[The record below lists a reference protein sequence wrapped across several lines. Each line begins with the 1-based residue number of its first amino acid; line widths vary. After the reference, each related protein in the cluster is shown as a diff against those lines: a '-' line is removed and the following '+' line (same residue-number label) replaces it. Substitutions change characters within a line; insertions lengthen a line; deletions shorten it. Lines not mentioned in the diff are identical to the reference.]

1 MNLNDKFT
9 HVNFSF
15 FFLYLDPGTGQLDCN
30 ATSFGS
36 LSWLTGNPNYRNYL
50 SNAKCADDTPLE
62 SITAAAVNGAV
73 LGSSG
78 GIAKCVCPWPDLI
91 SPCSCAASTSYNG
104 TVDVVCT
111 GNAITDCRMQEIIA
125 SIPAKLPIGKLDLS
139 GTGIAQIP
147 SGLTKLTIIS
157 ELSLAGNQIIAVNN
171 GALAVNSSTLMKLDL
186 SGNAKL
192 ATIGN
197 SSLPSKSTNQCKYLE
212 V

>member
-1 MNLNDKFT
+1 MSQF
-9 HVNFSF
+9 VFIYF
-15 FFLYLDPGTGQLDCN
+15 FYLDSAIGAQLDCN

-91 SPCSCAASTSYNG
+91 SPCTCAASTSYHG

-139 GTGIAQIP
+139 GTGITQVP
-147 SGLTKLTIIS
+147 SGLTKFKTIS
-157 ELSLAGNQIIAVNN
+157 ELNLAANQIAAVNN
-171 GALAVNSSTLMKLDL
+171 GALAVNSSTLMKLYL
-186 SGNAKL
+186 SGNTQL
-192 ATIGN
+192 ATIDN
-197 SSLPSKSTNQCKYLE
+197 SSLPRKSTNN
-212 V
+212 